1 MKFFKSMFLLLALM
15 FVALPAFAQDT
26 PNPCADIPKA
36 TEGKGPTETSTI
48 LDLCR
53 AGAAKNVVTIGD
65 AKVAVPEA
73 KEVSEWSQALGG
85 FADGIVTV
93 ANGLGIAVNDF
104 MKSPA
109 GVLLAL
115 ILLLNYAGGV
125 IIGVPFVMFTILVF
139 AYMFRRVTIDS
150 ISYENVPM
158 FWGMIT
164 VRRRTVVKMTSID
177 GDSAGVLAV
186 TGFALLLLN
195 LIVCLNV

>member
-1 MKFFKSMFLLLALM
+1 MKFFKTMFLLLALM
-15 FVALPAFAQDT
+15 LVAMPAFAQDT
-26 PNPCADIPKA
+26 NPCADIPEA
-36 TEGKGPTETSTI
+36 TRGKNADSVETI

-53 AGAAKNVVTIGD
+53 KANVKPALSINTTVL
-65 AKVAVPEA
+65 PEA
-73 KEVSEWSQALGG
+73 EEVSEWSQAARG
-85 FADGIVTV
+85 FAEAIGV
-93 ANGLGIAVNDF
+93 AAKGLGIAVNDF

-139 AYMFRRVTIDS
+139 AYMFRRATIDS

-164 VRRRTVVKMTSID
+164 VRRRTVVKMTGIN

-186 TGFALLLLN
+186 TEVALLLLD

>member
-15 FVALPAFAQDT
+15 LVAMPAFAQDT
-26 PNPCADIPKA
+26 NPCTNIPEATRGKNADSV
-36 TEGKGPTETSTI
+36 ETI

-53 AGAAKNVVTIGD
+53 KANVKPALSINT
-65 AKVAVPEA
+65 AVLPEA
-73 KEVSEWSQALGG
+73 EEVSEWSQAARG
-85 FADGIVTV
+85 FAEAIGV
-93 ANGLGIAVNDF
+93 AAKGLGIAVNDF

-186 TGFALLLLN
+186 TGFALLLLD

>member
-1 MKFFKSMFLLLALM
+1 MKFFKTMFLLLALM
-15 FVALPAFAQDT
+15 LVAMPAMAQT
-26 PNPCADIPKA
+26 ATNPCDNIAE
-36 TEGKGPTETSTI
+36 TTRGKSGPEVETI
-48 LDLCR
+48 LKLCR
-53 AGAAKNVVTIGD
+53 QAD
-65 AKVAVPEA
+65 AKPALSINTTVLPEA
-73 KEVSEWSQALGG
+73 EEVSEWSQAARG
-85 FADGIVTV
+85 FAEAIGV
-93 ANGLGIAVNDF
+93 AAKGLGIAVNDF

-139 AYMFRRVTIDS
+139 AYMFRRATIDS

-186 TGFALLLLN
+186 TGFALLLLD
-195 LIVCLNV
+195 LIVYLNV